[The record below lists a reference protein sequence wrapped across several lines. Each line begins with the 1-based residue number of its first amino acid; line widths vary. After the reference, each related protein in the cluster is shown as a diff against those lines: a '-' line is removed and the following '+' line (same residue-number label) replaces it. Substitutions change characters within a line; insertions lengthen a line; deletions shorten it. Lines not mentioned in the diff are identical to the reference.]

1 MNNWEMQVLTKDG
14 QILTRYLSGADNES
28 YDEVCNKAD
37 RICETSG
44 YKLVGVTQAR
54 EIPKLKKLTHWTE
67 SVFFQILTIIIV
79 FGVAILAILA
89 IYMLGVVSNFLAS
102 YYG

>member
-37 RICETSG
+37 RMW
-44 YKLVGVTQAR
+44 V
-54 EIPKLKKLTHWTE
+54 
-67 SVFFQILTIIIV
+67 
-79 FGVAILAILA
+79 
-89 IYMLGVVSNFLAS
+89 
-102 YYG
+102 

>member
-1 MNNWEMQVLTKDG
+1 MTKFVIK
-14 QILTRYLSGADNES
+14 QIE
-28 YDEVCNKAD
+28 C
-37 RICETSG
+37 G

-79 FGVAILAILA
+79 FGVAILAI
-89 IYMLGVVSNFLAS
+89 YMLGVVSNFLS
-102 YYG
+102 NYYE

>member
-37 RICETSG
+37 RMCETSG

-79 FGVAILAILA
+79 FGLAILA
-89 IYMLGVVSNFLAS
+89 IHMLGVVSNFLS
-102 YYG
+102 NYYG